1 MTEDVSYDRSTALL
15 VVDVQNDFSDPNGS
29 LYVRGGEDVV
39 PLLNAEVNRAVDAG
53 ALVVYTQDWHPPR
66 TPHFVTDGG
75 PWPVHCV
82 AETWGAAFHPDL
94 KVVGPSIRKG
104 TSGEDGYSGFT
115 MAEPDTGAQRATG
128 LESLLREHDITR
140 VVIGGLA
147 TDYCVKET
155 GLDAARAGFDTVV
168 LGGAIR
174 AVDVNEGDGDR
185 AVAELSAAGVVVA

>member
-1 MTEDVSYDRSTALL
+1 VLFRS
-15 VVDVQNDFSDPNGS
+15 D
-29 LYVRGGEDVV
+29 
-39 PLLNAEVNRAVDAG
+39 RAVDAG

-82 AETWGAAFHPDL
+82 AGTWGAALHPDL

-115 MAEPDTGAQRATG
+115 MAQPESGERRATG

-155 GLDAARAGFDTVV
+155 GLDAVRAGFETVV
-168 LGGAIR
+168 LGAAVR
-174 AVDVNEGDGDR
+174 AVDVAEGDGDR
-185 AVAELSAAGVVVA
+185 ALGELSAAGVVIA

>member
-1 MTEDVSYDRSTALL
+1 
-15 VVDVQNDFSDPNGS
+15 
-29 LYVRGGEDVV
+29 
-39 PLLNAEVNRAVDAG
+39 VDAG

-82 AETWGAAFHPDL
+82 AETWGAAFHPEL
-94 KVVGPSIRKG
+94 EVVGPSIRKG

-115 MAEPDTGAQRATG
+115 MAEPESGERRATG

-155 GLDAARAGFDTVV
+155 GLDAVRAGFETAV
-168 LGGAIR
+168 LGRAVR
-174 AVDVNEGDGDR
+174 AVDVAEGDGDR
-185 AVAELSAAGVVVA
+185 ALVELSSAGVVIA